1 MNHFYQDIR
10 GFFTWPDYY
19 AHIAQIAS
27 RGFVGRRWHG
37 VEVGT
42 YTGQSAAY
50 FAVEL
55 ATEELRAGINP
66 DEHRPRFDLVDLE
79 MTKHRARENLAR
91 LESTGIIGRF
101 LEMDSVAAS
110 NLYDDESLDFVFID
124 AEHDYKNVRRDIDA
138 WLPKVRK
145 NGGIIAGHDHCPDF
159 TGVIQ
164 AVSETFPRY
173 EVWRGMRGPGWG
185 DQRMVDTGQYYS
197 CWCVRV

>member
-1 MNHFYQDIR
+1 MNHFFQEIA

-19 AHIAQIAS
+19 EYIAQEAS
-27 RGFVGRRWHG
+27 KKRQWWG
-37 VEVGT
+37 VEMGA
-42 YTGQSAAY
+42 YTGQSAA
-50 FAVEL
+50 FMFVEL
-55 ATEELRAGINP
+55 ANAGA
-66 DEHRPRFDLVDLE
+66 EARFDLVDIE
-79 MTKHRARENLAR
+79 MTKHRTAENLAR
-91 LESTGIIGRF
+91 LGPLRGQL
-101 LEMDSVAAS
+101 LELDSVAAS
-110 NLYDDESLDFVFID
+110 NLYADESLDFVFID

-145 NGGIIAGHDHCPDF
+145 NGGIISGHDHCPDF

-197 CWCVRV
+197 VWSVRV